1 MEDRQKY
8 IRNFS
13 IIAHIDH
20 GKSTLADR
28 LIEMTGVLSKREMES
43 QILDNMEIEKERGIT
58 IKSQSVRMKYK
69 AKDGQ
74 EYTFNLIDT
83 PGHVDFN
90 YEVSRS
96 LAACDGAILV
106 VDASQGVEAQT
117 LANVYLAIDNN
128 LEILPVINKIDLP
141 NARPEEVKQEIEDII
156 GIPAQDAPCVS
167 AKSGLNM
174 EEVLE
179 RIVTDLPAPKGNENE
194 KTKCL
199 IFDSYYDNYKGAVA
213 YVRVM
218 NGKVKVGDEITVTYQ
233 NMKITEKIIG
243 LVNTPDY
250 VYFVKDDTEIFPTHK
265 NYGFIY
271 LSINELPQWMPQI
284 FNQIIVDVDNIDKTQ
299 ETKAD
304 LENNIKSAIAVTDR
318 ESSVSYKGYNSEI
331 EEGTTY
337 SGVFTF
343 LFLFIA
349 VLSVTTTMN
358 RFVKKQRTQIGTLKA
373 LGFKNRKIIN
383 HYVGYGFIIS
393 LAASLVGLLA
403 GRFILGGFFLN
414 MEMSYFEVPVYNT
427 VLIPVVYILA
437 IAVVVLITLVTYL
450 SCRSILKESAVN
462 ALRLEIPKVKNTK
475 FDLTTKGIFK
485 KASISTRWNL
495 RDVGRNKGRSL
506 MAIVGI
512 IGCTMLMLCAFGM
525 MDTMKS
531 YLSWEF
537 DKISNFEYKL
547 SLSNNYTNEQ
557 FTSIIEKYGNQ
568 TSESFGIEIK
578 NGDKKETNTLTV
590 NDAPD
595 KLKYTNHSKEYIDLK
610 DDGIY
615 ITEKLSE
622 KYDLKVGDEI
632 TWHIFGDDNWYT
644 CKITGLNRDPQNQ
657 QLNMT
662 RKYFESLGFTYRA
675 DVLYTDDDLS
685 NTKTIDGVDTIQSIA
700 NLKQGMESMLETVQM
715 MIVLLIVVSAI
726 LGFVIIYNLGILSFT
741 EKQYQFATLKVLG
754 FKDKQIKN
762 IFVKQN
768 LWLTVVGIVFGLPF
782 GFLMLDYIFKSA
794 LGDNYDFN
802 AYISLVSYLYAT
814 LGSLGVSVVV
824 NKVLSR
830 KVKSIDMVSSLKGNE

>member
-1 MEDRQKY
+1 MKKLSKKRLRDIRQNKMQFFNIFIMVFLGVFVFAGIHAYMDGMEKSADNYYKSNNFQD
-8 IRNFS
+8 IWLSGENFS
-13 IIAHIDH
+13 NED
-20 GKSTLADR
+20 L
-28 LIEMTGVLSKREMES
+28 
-43 QILDNMEIEKERGIT
+43 EKVKNTENVKDAEKMLT
-58 IKSQSVRMKYK
+58 INTELEN
-69 AKDGQ
+69 KDGV
-74 EYTFNLIDT
+74 TLDT
-83 PGHVDFN
+83 NFIESN
-90 YEVSRS
+90 NISKMY
-96 LAACDGAILV
+96 V
-106 VDASQGVEAQT
+106 VDGEEFSKDKKGVW
-117 LANVYLAIDNN
+117 
-128 LEILPVINKIDLP
+128 
-141 NARPEEVKQEIEDII
+141 
-156 GIPAQDAPCVS
+156 
-167 AKSGLNM
+167 
-174 EEVLE
+174 
-179 RIVTDLPAPKGNENE
+179 
-194 KTKCL
+194 
-199 IFDSYYDNYKGAVA
+199 FDSYLAKNLDL
-213 YVRVM
+213 
-218 NGKVKVGDEITVTYQ
+218 KVGDEITFTYQ
-233 NMKITEKIIG
+233 NMKMTEKIVG
-243 LVNTPDY
+243 LVNTPDH

-271 LSINELPQWMPQI
+271 LSINELPQGMPEI
-284 FNQIIVDVDNIDKTQ
+284 FNQIIVDVDNTDKTQ

-304 LENNIKSAIAVTDR
+304 LENNIKSAVAVTDR
-318 ESSVSYKGYNSEI
+318 ESSVSYKGYTSEI

-393 LAASLVGLLA
+393 LIASLAGLFVGKYA
-403 GRFILGGFFLN
+403 LGTFFLN
-414 MEMSYFEVPVYNT
+414 TEMSYFEVPVYNT

-437 IAVVVLITLVTYL
+437 TVVVALITLVTYL
-450 SCRSILKESAVN
+450 SCRSILKESAVE

-512 IGCTMLMLCAFGM
+512 TGCTMLMLCAFGM

-547 SLSNNYTNEQ
+547 SLSNNYTDEQ
-557 FTSIIEKYGNQ
+557 FTNITEKYGNQ
-568 TSESFGIEIK
+568 TSKTYGIEIK

-595 KLKYTNHSKEYIDLK
+595 KLKYTNHNKEYIDLQ

-644 CKITGLNRDPQNQ
+644 CKIVGLNRDPQNQ

-662 RKYFESLGFTYRA
+662 RKYFESLGLTYKA
-675 DVLYTDDDLS
+675 DVVYTDEDLS
-685 NTKTIDGVDTIQSIA
+685 TTKTIDGVDTIQSIA
-700 NLKQGMESMLETVQM
+700 TLKQGMESMLETVQM

-768 LWLTVVGIVFGLPF
+768 VWLTVVGIIFGLPL
-782 GFLMLDYIFKSA
+782 GFWMLDYIFKSA

-802 AYISLVSYLYAT
+802 AYINLVSYLYAT
-814 LGSLGVSVVV
+814 VGSLVVSVVV

-830 KVKSIDMVSSLKGNE
+830 KVKKIDMVSSLKGNE

>member
-1 MEDRQKY
+1 MKKLSKKRLRDIKQNKMQFFNIFIMVFLGVFVFAGIHAYMDGMEESADKY
-8 IRNFS
+8 YKDNNFQDIWLSGENFS
-13 IIAHIDH
+13 NDDLEKVKNTENVKDAE
-20 GKSTLADR
+20 R
-28 LIEMTGVLSKREMES
+28 
-43 QILDNMEIEKERGIT
+43 ILT
-58 IKSQSVRMKYK
+58 IKTELENKNDV
-69 AKDGQ
+69 
-74 EYTFNLIDT
+74 TLDT
-83 PGHVDFN
+83 NFIESN
-90 YEVSRS
+90 NISKMY
-96 LAACDGAILV
+96 V
-106 VDASQGVEAQT
+106 VDGEEFSKDKKGVW
-117 LANVYLAIDNN
+117 
-128 LEILPVINKIDLP
+128 
-141 NARPEEVKQEIEDII
+141 
-156 GIPAQDAPCVS
+156 
-167 AKSGLNM
+167 
-174 EEVLE
+174 
-179 RIVTDLPAPKGNENE
+179 
-194 KTKCL
+194 
-199 IFDSYYDNYKGAVA
+199 FDSYLAKNLDL
-213 YVRVM
+213 
-218 NGKVKVGDEITVTYQ
+218 KVGDEITFTYQ
-233 NMKITEKIIG
+233 NMKMTEKILG
-243 LVNTPDY
+243 LVNTPDH

-265 NYGFIY
+265 NYGYMY
-271 LSINELPQWMPQI
+271 LSINELPQGMPQI
-284 FNQIIVDVDNIDKTQ
+284 FNQIIVDVNKTEKMQ
-299 ETKAD
+299 ETKAN

-393 LAASLVGLLA
+393 LVASVVGLLV
-403 GRFILGGFFLN
+403 GKYGLGTFFLN

-437 IAVVVLITLVTYL
+437 IAVVALITLVTYL
-450 SCRSILKESAVN
+450 SCRSILKESAVE
-462 ALRLEIPKVKNTK
+462 ALRLEVPKVKSTK

-495 RDVGRNKGRSL
+495 RDVWRNKGRSL

-512 IGCTMLMLCAFGM
+512 TGCTMLMLCAFGM

-547 SLSNNYTNEQ
+547 SLSNNYTDDQ
-557 FTSIIEKYGNQ
+557 FTNITEKYGNE

-578 NGDKKETNTLTV
+578 NVDKKETNTLTV
-590 NDAPD
+590 NDAPN
-595 KLKYTNHSKEYIDLK
+595 KLKYTNHNKEYMDLK

-622 KYDLKVGDEI
+622 KYGLKVGDEI
-632 TWHIFGDDNWYT
+632 TWHIFGDNNWHS
-644 CKITGLNRDPQNQ
+644 CKIVGLNRDPQNQ

-662 RKYFESLGFTYRA
+662 KKYYETLGLIYRA
-675 DVLYTDDDLS
+675 DTVYTDENLS
-685 NTKTIDGVDTIQSIA
+685 NAKTIDGVDTIQSIA
-700 NLKQGMESMLETVQM
+700 TLKQGMESMLETTETMV
-715 MIVLLIVVSAI
+715 VLLIVVSAI

-768 LWLTVVGIVFGLPF
+768 LWLTVAAIVIGLPF
-782 GFLMLDYIFKSA
+782 GFWMLDYIFKSA
-794 LGDNYDFN
+794 LGENYDFN
-802 AYISLVSYLYAT
+802 AYIKPVSYLYAVV
-814 LGSLGVSVVV
+814 GSLVVSIIV

-830 KVKSIDMVSSLKGNE
+830 KVKKIDMVSSLKGNE

>member
-1 MEDRQKY
+1 MKKLSKKRLRDIRQNKMQFFNIFIMVFLGVFVFAGIHAYMDGMEKSADNYYKNNNFQDLWLSGE
-8 IRNFS
+8 NFS
-13 IIAHIDH
+13 NEDLEKVKNTENVKDAERMLTINTELENKKDV
-20 GKSTLADR
+20 TLDTNF
-28 LIEMTGVLSKREMES
+28 IESNNISKM
-43 QILDNMEIEKERGIT
+43 
-58 IKSQSVRMKYK
+58 Y
-69 AKDGQ
+69 
-74 EYTFNLIDT
+74 
-83 PGHVDFN
+83 
-90 YEVSRS
+90 
-96 LAACDGAILV
+96 V
-106 VDASQGVEAQT
+106 VDGEEFSKDKKGVW
-117 LANVYLAIDNN
+117 
-128 LEILPVINKIDLP
+128 
-141 NARPEEVKQEIEDII
+141 
-156 GIPAQDAPCVS
+156 
-167 AKSGLNM
+167 
-174 EEVLE
+174 
-179 RIVTDLPAPKGNENE
+179 
-194 KTKCL
+194 
-199 IFDSYYDNYKGAVA
+199 FDSYLAKNLDL
-213 YVRVM
+213 
-218 NGKVKVGDEITVTYQ
+218 KVGDEITVTYQ
-233 NMKITEKIIG
+233 NMKITEKIVG
-243 LVNTPDY
+243 LVNTPDH

-271 LSINELPQWMPQI
+271 LSINELPQGMPKI
-284 FNQIIVDVDNIDKTQ
+284 FNQIIVDVDNTDKTQ

-304 LENNIKSAIAVTDR
+304 LENNIKSAVAVTDR
-318 ESSVSYKGYNSEI
+318 ESNVSYQGYNSEI

-393 LAASLVGLLA
+393 LTASVAGLLVGKLA
-403 GRFILGGFFLN
+403 LGGFFLN

-437 IAVVVLITLVTYL
+437 IAVVILITIVTYF
-450 SCRSILKESAVN
+450 SCRSILKESAVE
-462 ALRLEIPKVKNTK
+462 ALRIEIPKVKSTK

-512 IGCTMLMLCAFGM
+512 TGCTMLMLCAFGM

-547 SLSNNYTNEQ
+547 SLSNNYTKEQ
-557 FTSIIEKYGNQ
+557 FTNITEKYGNE
-568 TSESFGIEIK
+568 TSETFGIEIK
-578 NGDKKETNTLTV
+578 NNGKKETNTLTV

-595 KLKYTNHSKEYIDLK
+595 KLKYTNHNKEYMYLK

-622 KYDLKVGDEI
+622 KYGLKVGDEI
-632 TWHIFGDDNWYT
+632 TWHIFGDDNWHT
-644 CKITGLNRDPQNQ
+644 CKIIGLNRDPQNQ

-662 RKYFESLGFTYRA
+662 RKYFESLGFTYRP
-675 DVLYTDDDLS
+675 DVVYTDEDLS
-685 NTKTIDGVDTIQSIA
+685 NTKTIDGVDTIQSLTT
-700 NLKQGMESMLETVQM
+700 LKQGMESMLETVQT

-768 LWLTVVGIVFGLPF
+768 LWLTIVGIAFGLPL
-782 GFLMLDYIFKSA
+782 GFWMLDYIFKSA

-802 AYISLVSYLYAT
+802 AYINFVSYLYAT
-814 LGSLGVSVVV
+814 VGSFVVSVVV

-830 KVKSIDMVSSLKGNE
+830 KVKRIDMVSSLKGNE

>member
-1 MEDRQKY
+1 MKKLNKKRLRDIRQNKMQFFNIFIMVFLGVFVFAGIHAYMDGMDKSADKY
-8 IRNFS
+8 YKDNNFQDIWLSGENFS
-13 IIAHIDH
+13 NEDLEKVKNTENVKDAERLLTINTELENKEDV
-20 GKSTLADR
+20 TLETNF
-28 LIEMTGVLSKREMES
+28 IETNNISKMYVVEGEEFSKDKKGVW
-43 QILDNMEIEKERGIT
+43 
-58 IKSQSVRMKYK
+58 
-69 AKDGQ
+69 
-74 EYTFNLIDT
+74 
-83 PGHVDFN
+83 
-90 YEVSRS
+90 
-96 LAACDGAILV
+96 
-106 VDASQGVEAQT
+106 
-117 LANVYLAIDNN
+117 
-128 LEILPVINKIDLP
+128 
-141 NARPEEVKQEIEDII
+141 
-156 GIPAQDAPCVS
+156 
-167 AKSGLNM
+167 
-174 EEVLE
+174 
-179 RIVTDLPAPKGNENE
+179 
-194 KTKCL
+194 
-199 IFDSYYDNYKGAVA
+199 FDSYLAKNLDL
-213 YVRVM
+213 
-218 NGKVKVGDEITVTYQ
+218 KVGDEITVTYQ
-233 NMKITEKIIG
+233 NMKITEKILG
-243 LVNTPDY
+243 LVNTPDH

-265 NYGFIY
+265 NYGFMY
-271 LSINELPQWMPQI
+271 LSINELPEGMPQI
-284 FNQIIVDVDNIDKTQ
+284 FNQVIIDIDNTDKLQ

-304 LENNIKSAIAVTDR
+304 LENSIKSAIAVTDR
-318 ESSVSYKGYNSEI
+318 EASTSYQGYNSEI

-337 SGVFTF
+337 SSVFTF

-393 LAASLVGLLA
+393 LVASIVGLLV
-403 GRFILGGFFLN
+403 GRYALGTFFLN
-414 MEMSYFEVPVYNT
+414 MEMSYFEIPVYNT

-450 SCRSILKESAVN
+450 SCRSILKESAAE

-495 RDVGRNKGRSL
+495 RDVGRNKGRSI

-512 IGCTMLMLCAFGM
+512 TGCTMLMLCAFGM

-547 SLSNNYTNEQ
+547 SLSNNYTDEQ
-557 FTSIIEKYGNQ
+557 FDNITQKYGKKTSQ
-568 TSESFGIEIK
+568 TFGIEIK
-578 NGDKKETNTLTV
+578 NNDKKETNTLTV
-590 NDAPD
+590 NDAPN
-595 KLKYTNHSKEYIDLK
+595 KLKYTNHNKEYMDLK
-610 DDGIY
+610 DNGIY

-622 KYDLKVGDEI
+622 KYGLQVGDEI

-644 CKITGLNRDPQNQ
+644 CKIVGLNRDPQNQ
-657 QLNMT
+657 QLNMS
-662 RKYFESLGFTYRA
+662 RKYFESLGLTYRA
-675 DVLYTDDDLS
+675 DVVYTDEDLS
-685 NTKTIDGVDTIQSIA
+685 NTKTIDGVDTIQSLTT
-700 NLKQGMESMLETVQM
+700 LKQGMESMLETVQT

-768 LWLTVVGIVFGLPF
+768 LWLTIVGIILGLPL
-782 GFLMLDYIFKSA
+782 GFWMLDYIFKSA

-802 AYISLVSYLYAT
+802 AYIKPTSYLYAVV
-814 LGSLGVSVVV
+814 GSLIVSIIV

-830 KVKSIDMVSSLKGNE
+830 KVKKIDMVTSLKGNE

>member
-1 MEDRQKY
+1 MKKLSKKRLRDIRQNKMQFFNIFIMVFLGVFVFAGIHAYMDGMEKSADKY
-8 IRNFS
+8 YEINNFQDIWLSGENFS
-13 IIAHIDH
+13 NEDLEKVKNTENVKDAE
-20 GKSTLADR
+20 R
-28 LIEMTGVLSKREMES
+28 LL
-43 QILDNMEIEKERGIT
+43 T
-58 IKSQSVRMKYK
+58 IKTELEN
-69 AKDGQ
+69 KDGV
-74 EYTFNLIDT
+74 TLDT
-83 PGHVDFN
+83 NFIESN
-90 YEVSRS
+90 NISKMY
-96 LAACDGAILV
+96 V
-106 VDASQGVEAQT
+106 VDGEKFSKEKKGVW
-117 LANVYLAIDNN
+117 
-128 LEILPVINKIDLP
+128 
-141 NARPEEVKQEIEDII
+141 
-156 GIPAQDAPCVS
+156 
-167 AKSGLNM
+167 
-174 EEVLE
+174 
-179 RIVTDLPAPKGNENE
+179 
-194 KTKCL
+194 
-199 IFDSYYDNYKGAVA
+199 FDSYLAKNLDL
-213 YVRVM
+213 
-218 NGKVKVGDEITVTYQ
+218 KVGDEITVTYQ

-657 QLNMT
+657 QLNMS

>member
-1 MEDRQKY
+1 MKRLSKKRLRDIKQNKMQFFNIFIMVFLGVFVFAGIHAYMDGMEKSADKY
-8 IRNFS
+8 YKDNNFQDIWLSGENFS
-13 IIAHIDH
+13 TED
-20 GKSTLADR
+20 L
-28 LIEMTGVLSKREMES
+28 
-43 QILDNMEIEKERGIT
+43 EKVKNTENVKDAERMLT
-58 IKSQSVRMKYK
+58 IKTELEN
-69 AKDGQ
+69 KDGV
-74 EYTFNLIDT
+74 TLDT
-83 PGHVDFN
+83 NFIESN
-90 YEVSRS
+90 NISKMY
-96 LAACDGAILV
+96 V
-106 VDASQGVEAQT
+106 VDGEEFSKDKKGVW
-117 LANVYLAIDNN
+117 
-128 LEILPVINKIDLP
+128 
-141 NARPEEVKQEIEDII
+141 
-156 GIPAQDAPCVS
+156 
-167 AKSGLNM
+167 
-174 EEVLE
+174 
-179 RIVTDLPAPKGNENE
+179 
-194 KTKCL
+194 
-199 IFDSYYDNYKGAVA
+199 FDSYLAKNLDL
-213 YVRVM
+213 
-218 NGKVKVGDEITVTYQ
+218 KVGDEITVTYQ
-233 NMKITEKIIG
+233 NMKITEKIVG
-243 LVNTPDY
+243 LVNTPDH

-265 NYGFIY
+265 NYGYMY
-271 LSINELPQWMPQI
+271 LSINELPQGMPQI
-284 FNQIIVDVDNIDKTQ
+284 FNQIIVDVNKTEKMQ
-299 ETKAD
+299 ETKAN

-393 LAASLVGLLA
+393 LVASVVGLLV
-403 GRFILGGFFLN
+403 GKYGLGTFFLN

-437 IAVVVLITLVTYL
+437 IAVVALITLVTYL
-450 SCRSILKESAVN
+450 SCRSILKESAVE
-462 ALRLEIPKVKNTK
+462 ALRLEVPKVKSTK

-547 SLSNNYTNEQ
+547 SLSNNYTDDQ
-557 FTSIIEKYGNQ
+557 FVNIKEKYGNE

-578 NGDKKETNTLTV
+578 NVDKKETNTLTV
-590 NDAPD
+590 NDAPN
-595 KLKYTNHSKEYIDLK
+595 KLKYTNHNKEYMDLK

-622 KYDLKVGDEI
+622 KYRLKVGDEI
-632 TWHIFGDDNWYT
+632 TWHIFGDNNWHT
-644 CKITGLNRDPQNQ
+644 CKIAGLNRDPQNQ

-662 RKYFESLGFTYRA
+662 RKYYESLGLTYKA
-675 DVLYTDDDLS
+675 DTVYTDENLI

-700 NLKQGMESMLETVQM
+700 TLKQGMESMLETTETMV
-715 MIVLLIVVSAI
+715 VLLIVVSAI

-768 LWLTVVGIVFGLPF
+768 LWLTVAGIVIGLPL
-782 GFLMLDYIFKSA
+782 GFWMLDYIFKSA
-794 LGDNYDFN
+794 LGENYDFN
-802 AYISLVSYLYAT
+802 AYIKPVSYLYAVV
-814 LGSLGVSVVV
+814 GSLVVSIIV

-830 KVKSIDMVSSLKGNE
+830 KVKRIDMVTSLKGNE

>member
-1 MEDRQKY
+1 MKKLNKKRLRDIRQNKMQFFNIFIMVFLGVFVFAGIHAYMDGMDKSADKY
-8 IRNFS
+8 YKDNNFQDIWLSGENFS
-13 IIAHIDH
+13 NEDLEKVKNTENVKDAE
-20 GKSTLADR
+20 R
-28 LIEMTGVLSKREMES
+28 LL
-43 QILDNMEIEKERGIT
+43 T
-58 IKSQSVRMKYK
+58 INT
-69 AKDGQ
+69 
-74 EYTFNLIDT
+74 E
-83 PGHVDFN
+83 
-90 YEVSRS
+90 
-96 LAACDGAILV
+96 
-106 VDASQGVEAQT
+106 
-117 LANVYLAIDNN
+117 
-128 LEILPVINKIDLP
+128 LENK
-141 NARPEEVKQEIEDII
+141 EEVTLETNFIETNNISKMYVVE
-156 GIPAQDAPCVS
+156 G
-167 AKSGLNM
+167 
-174 EEVLE
+174 EEFSK
-179 RIVTDLPAPKGNENE
+179 DKKGVW
-194 KTKCL
+194 
-199 IFDSYYDNYKGAVA
+199 FDSYLAKNLDL
-213 YVRVM
+213 
-218 NGKVKVGDEITVTYQ
+218 KVGDEITVTYQ
-233 NMKITEKIIG
+233 NIKITEKILG
-243 LVNTPDY
+243 LVNTPDH

-265 NYGFIY
+265 NYGFMY
-271 LSINELPQWMPQI
+271 LSINELPEGMPQI
-284 FNQIIVDVDNIDKTQ
+284 FNQVIIDIDNTDKLQ

-318 ESSVSYKGYNSEI
+318 EASVSYQGYNSEI

-337 SGVFTF
+337 SSVFTF

-393 LAASLVGLLA
+393 LVASIVGLLV
-403 GRFILGGFFLN
+403 GRYALGTFFLN
-414 MEMSYFEVPVYNT
+414 MEMSYFEIPVYNT

-450 SCRSILKESAVN
+450 SCRSILKESAAE

-495 RDVGRNKGRSL
+495 RDVGRNKGRSI

-512 IGCTMLMLCAFGM
+512 TGCTMLMLCAFGM

-547 SLSNNYTNEQ
+547 SLSNNYTDEQ
-557 FTSIIEKYGNQ
+557 FDNITQKYGKETSQ
-568 TSESFGIEIK
+568 TFGIEIK
-578 NGDKKETNTLTV
+578 NNDKKETNTLTV
-590 NDAPD
+590 NDAPN
-595 KLKYTNHSKEYIDLK
+595 KLKYTNHNKEYMDLK

-622 KYDLKVGDEI
+622 KYGLQVGDEI

-644 CKITGLNRDPQNQ
+644 CKIVGLNRDPQNQ
-657 QLNMT
+657 QLNMS
-662 RKYFESLGFTYRA
+662 RKYFESLGLTYRA
-675 DVLYTDDDLS
+675 DVVYTDEDLS
-685 NTKTIDGVDTIQSIA
+685 NTKTIDGVDTIQSLTT
-700 NLKQGMESMLETVQM
+700 LKQGMESMLETVQT

-768 LWLTVVGIVFGLPF
+768 LWLTIVGIILGLPL
-782 GFLMLDYIFKSA
+782 GFWMLDYIFKSA

-802 AYISLVSYLYAT
+802 AYIKPTSYLYAVV
-814 LGSLGVSVVV
+814 GSLIVSIIV

-830 KVKSIDMVSSLKGNE
+830 KVRKIDIVTSLKGNE

>member
-1 MEDRQKY
+1 MKKLSKKRLRDIKQNKMQFFNIFIMVFLGVFVFAGIHAYMDGMEKSADKY
-8 IRNFS
+8 YKDNNFQDIWLSGENFS
-13 IIAHIDH
+13 NDD
-20 GKSTLADR
+20 L
-28 LIEMTGVLSKREMES
+28 
-43 QILDNMEIEKERGIT
+43 EKVKNTENVKDAERMLT
-58 IKSQSVRMKYK
+58 IKTELEN
-69 AKDGQ
+69 KDGV
-74 EYTFNLIDT
+74 TLDT
-83 PGHVDFN
+83 NFIESN
-90 YEVSRS
+90 NISKMY
-96 LAACDGAILV
+96 V
-106 VDASQGVEAQT
+106 VDGEEFRKDKKGVW
-117 LANVYLAIDNN
+117 
-128 LEILPVINKIDLP
+128 
-141 NARPEEVKQEIEDII
+141 
-156 GIPAQDAPCVS
+156 
-167 AKSGLNM
+167 
-174 EEVLE
+174 
-179 RIVTDLPAPKGNENE
+179 
-194 KTKCL
+194 
-199 IFDSYYDNYKGAVA
+199 FDSYLAKNLDL
-213 YVRVM
+213 
-218 NGKVKVGDEITVTYQ
+218 KVGDEITVTYQ
-233 NMKITEKIIG
+233 NMKITEKIVG
-243 LVNTPDY
+243 LVNTPDH

-265 NYGFIY
+265 NYGYMY
-271 LSINELPQWMPQI
+271 LSINELPQGMPQI
-284 FNQIIVDVDNIDKTQ
+284 FNQIIVDVDNTDKTQ
-299 ETKAD
+299 ETKAN

-393 LAASLVGLLA
+393 LVASVVGLLA
-403 GRFILGGFFLN
+403 GKYGLGTFFLN

-437 IAVVVLITLVTYL
+437 IAVVALITLVTYL
-450 SCRSILKESAVN
+450 SCRSILKESAVE
-462 ALRLEIPKVKNTK
+462 ALRLEVPKVKSTK

-547 SLSNNYTNEQ
+547 SLSNNYTDDQ
-557 FTSIIEKYGNQ
+557 FVNIKEKYGNE

-578 NGDKKETNTLTV
+578 NVDKKETNTLTV
-590 NDAPD
+590 NDAPN
-595 KLKYTNHSKEYIDLK
+595 KLKYTNHNKEYMDLK

-622 KYDLKVGDEI
+622 KYGLKVGDEI

-644 CKITGLNRDPQNQ
+644 CKIAGLNRDPQNQ

-662 RKYFESLGFTYRA
+662 RKYYESLGLTYKA
-675 DVLYTDDDLS
+675 DTVYTDENLI

-700 NLKQGMESMLETVQM
+700 TLKQGMESMLETTETMV
-715 MIVLLIVVSAI
+715 VLLIVVSAI

-754 FKDKQIKN
+754 FKEKQIKK

-768 LWLTVVGIVFGLPF
+768 LWLTVAGIVIGLPL
-782 GFLMLDYIFKSA
+782 GFWMLDYIFKSA
-794 LGDNYDFN
+794 LGENYDFN
-802 AYISLVSYLYAT
+802 AYINLVSYLYAT
-814 LGSLGVSVVV
+814 VGSLVVSVVV

-830 KVKSIDMVSSLKGNE
+830 KVKKIDMVSSLKGNE

>member
-1 MEDRQKY
+1 MKKLSKKRLRDIRQNKMQFFNIFIMVFLGVFVFAGIHAYMDGMEKSADKY
-8 IRNFS
+8 YEINNFQDIWLSGENFS
-13 IIAHIDH
+13 NEDLEKVKNTENVKDAE
-20 GKSTLADR
+20 R
-28 LIEMTGVLSKREMES
+28 LL
-43 QILDNMEIEKERGIT
+43 T
-58 IKSQSVRMKYK
+58 IKTELEN
-69 AKDGQ
+69 KDGV
-74 EYTFNLIDT
+74 TLDT
-83 PGHVDFN
+83 NFIESN
-90 YEVSRS
+90 NISKMY
-96 LAACDGAILV
+96 V
-106 VDASQGVEAQT
+106 VDGEEFSKEKKGVW
-117 LANVYLAIDNN
+117 
-128 LEILPVINKIDLP
+128 
-141 NARPEEVKQEIEDII
+141 
-156 GIPAQDAPCVS
+156 
-167 AKSGLNM
+167 
-174 EEVLE
+174 
-179 RIVTDLPAPKGNENE
+179 
-194 KTKCL
+194 
-199 IFDSYYDNYKGAVA
+199 FDSYLAKNLDL
-213 YVRVM
+213 
-218 NGKVKVGDEITVTYQ
+218 KVGDEITVTYQ

-243 LVNTPDY
+243 LVNMPDH

-622 KYDLKVGDEI
+622 KYDLKVVDEI

>member
-1 MEDRQKY
+1 MKKLSKKRLRDIKQNKMQFFNIFIMVFLGVFVFAGIHAYMDGMEESADKY
-8 IRNFS
+8 YKDNNFQDIWLSGENFS
-13 IIAHIDH
+13 NDDLEKVKNTENVKDAE
-20 GKSTLADR
+20 R
-28 LIEMTGVLSKREMES
+28 
-43 QILDNMEIEKERGIT
+43 ILT
-58 IKSQSVRMKYK
+58 IKTELENKNDV
-69 AKDGQ
+69 
-74 EYTFNLIDT
+74 TLDT
-83 PGHVDFN
+83 NFIESN
-90 YEVSRS
+90 NISKMY
-96 LAACDGAILV
+96 V
-106 VDASQGVEAQT
+106 VDGEEFSKDKKGVW
-117 LANVYLAIDNN
+117 
-128 LEILPVINKIDLP
+128 
-141 NARPEEVKQEIEDII
+141 
-156 GIPAQDAPCVS
+156 
-167 AKSGLNM
+167 
-174 EEVLE
+174 
-179 RIVTDLPAPKGNENE
+179 
-194 KTKCL
+194 
-199 IFDSYYDNYKGAVA
+199 FDSYLAKNLDL
-213 YVRVM
+213 
-218 NGKVKVGDEITVTYQ
+218 KVGDEITFTYQ
-233 NMKITEKIIG
+233 NMKMTEKILG
-243 LVNTPDY
+243 LVNTPDH

-265 NYGFIY
+265 NYGYMY
-271 LSINELPQWMPQI
+271 LSINELPQGMPQI
-284 FNQIIVDVDNIDKTQ
+284 FNQIIVDVNKTEKMQ
-299 ETKAD
+299 ETKAN

-393 LAASLVGLLA
+393 LVASVVGLLV
-403 GRFILGGFFLN
+403 GKYGLGTFFLN

-437 IAVVVLITLVTYL
+437 IAVVALITLVTYL
-450 SCRSILKESAVN
+450 SCRSILKESAVE
-462 ALRLEIPKVKNTK
+462 ALRLEVPKVKSTK

-495 RDVGRNKGRSL
+495 RDVWRNKGRSL

-512 IGCTMLMLCAFGM
+512 TGCTMLMLCAFGM

-547 SLSNNYTNEQ
+547 SLSNNYTDDQ
-557 FTSIIEKYGNQ
+557 FTNITEKYGNE

-578 NGDKKETNTLTV
+578 NVDKKETNTLTV
-590 NDAPD
+590 NDAPN
-595 KLKYTNHSKEYIDLK
+595 KLKYTNHNKEYMDLK

-622 KYDLKVGDEI
+622 KYGLKVGDEI

-644 CKITGLNRDPQNQ
+644 CKIAGLNRDPQNQ

-662 RKYFESLGFTYRA
+662 RKYYESLGLTYKA
-675 DVLYTDDDLS
+675 DTVYTDENLI

-700 NLKQGMESMLETVQM
+700 TLKQGMESMLETTETMV
-715 MIVLLIVVSAI
+715 VLLIVVSAI

-768 LWLTVVGIVFGLPF
+768 LWLTVAGIVIGLPL
-782 GFLMLDYIFKSA
+782 GFWMLDYIFKSA
-794 LGDNYDFN
+794 LGENYDFN
-802 AYISLVSYLYAT
+802 AYIKPVSYLYAVV
-814 LGSLGVSVVV
+814 GSLVVSIIV

-830 KVKSIDMVSSLKGNE
+830 KVKRIDMVTSLKGNE

>member
-1 MEDRQKY
+1 MKRLSKKRLRDIKQNKMQFFNIFIMVFLGVFVFAGIHAYMDGMEKSADKY
-8 IRNFS
+8 YKDNNFQDIWLSGENFS
-13 IIAHIDH
+13 TEDLEKVKNTENVKDAE
-20 GKSTLADR
+20 R
-28 LIEMTGVLSKREMES
+28 
-43 QILDNMEIEKERGIT
+43 ILT
-58 IKSQSVRMKYK
+58 IRTELEN
-69 AKDGQ
+69 KDGV
-74 EYTFNLIDT
+74 TLDT
-83 PGHVDFN
+83 NFIESN
-90 YEVSRS
+90 NISKMY
-96 LAACDGAILV
+96 V
-106 VDASQGVEAQT
+106 VDGEEFSKDKKGVW
-117 LANVYLAIDNN
+117 
-128 LEILPVINKIDLP
+128 
-141 NARPEEVKQEIEDII
+141 
-156 GIPAQDAPCVS
+156 
-167 AKSGLNM
+167 
-174 EEVLE
+174 
-179 RIVTDLPAPKGNENE
+179 
-194 KTKCL
+194 
-199 IFDSYYDNYKGAVA
+199 FDSYLAKNLDL
-213 YVRVM
+213 
-218 NGKVKVGDEITVTYQ
+218 KVGDEITVTYQ
-233 NMKITEKIIG
+233 NMKITEKIVG
-243 LVNTPDY
+243 LVNTPDH

-265 NYGFIY
+265 NYGYMY
-271 LSINELPQWMPQI
+271 LSINELPQGMPQI
-284 FNQIIVDVDNIDKTQ
+284 FNQIIVYVNKTDKTQ
-299 ETKAD
+299 ETKAN

-393 LAASLVGLLA
+393 LVASVVGLLV
-403 GRFILGGFFLN
+403 GKYGLGTFFLN

-437 IAVVVLITLVTYL
+437 IAVVALITLVTYL
-450 SCRSILKESAVN
+450 SCRSILKESAVE
-462 ALRLEIPKVKNTK
+462 ALRLEVPKVKSTK

-512 IGCTMLMLCAFGM
+512 TGCTMLMLCAFGM

-547 SLSNNYTNEQ
+547 SLSNNYTDDQ
-557 FTSIIEKYGNQ
+557 FTNITEKYGNE

-578 NGDKKETNTLTV
+578 NVDKKETNTLTV
-590 NDAPD
+590 NDAPN
-595 KLKYTNHSKEYIDLK
+595 KLKYTNHNKEYMDLK

-622 KYDLKVGDEI
+622 KYGLKVGDEI

-644 CKITGLNRDPQNQ
+644 CKIAGLNRDPQNQ

-662 RKYFESLGFTYRA
+662 RKYYESLGLTYKA
-675 DVLYTDDDLS
+675 DTVYTDENLI

-700 NLKQGMESMLETVQM
+700 TLKQGMESMLETTETMV
-715 MIVLLIVVSAI
+715 VLLIVVSAI

-768 LWLTVVGIVFGLPF
+768 LWLTVAGIVIGLPL
-782 GFLMLDYIFKSA
+782 GFWMLDYIFKSA
-794 LGDNYDFN
+794 LGENYDFN
-802 AYISLVSYLYAT
+802 AYINLVSYLYAT
-814 LGSLGVSVVV
+814 VGSLVVSVVV

-830 KVKSIDMVSSLKGNE
+830 KVKKIDMVSSLKGNE

>member
-1 MEDRQKY
+1 MDGMEKSADNYYKNNNFQDLWLSGE
-8 IRNFS
+8 NFS
-13 IIAHIDH
+13 NEDLEKVKNTENVKDAERMLTINTELENKKDV
-20 GKSTLADR
+20 TLDTNF
-28 LIEMTGVLSKREMES
+28 IESNNISKM
-43 QILDNMEIEKERGIT
+43 
-58 IKSQSVRMKYK
+58 Y
-69 AKDGQ
+69 
-74 EYTFNLIDT
+74 
-83 PGHVDFN
+83 
-90 YEVSRS
+90 
-96 LAACDGAILV
+96 V
-106 VDASQGVEAQT
+106 VDGEEFSKDKKGVW
-117 LANVYLAIDNN
+117 
-128 LEILPVINKIDLP
+128 
-141 NARPEEVKQEIEDII
+141 
-156 GIPAQDAPCVS
+156 
-167 AKSGLNM
+167 
-174 EEVLE
+174 
-179 RIVTDLPAPKGNENE
+179 
-194 KTKCL
+194 
-199 IFDSYYDNYKGAVA
+199 FDSYLAKNLDL
-213 YVRVM
+213 
-218 NGKVKVGDEITVTYQ
+218 KVGDEITVTYQ
-233 NMKITEKIIG
+233 NMKITEKIVG
-243 LVNTPDY
+243 LVNTPDH

-271 LSINELPQWMPQI
+271 LSINELPQGMPKI
-284 FNQIIVDVDNIDKTQ
+284 FNQIIVDVDNTDKTQ

-304 LENNIKSAIAVTDR
+304 LENNIKSAVAVTDR
-318 ESSVSYKGYNSEI
+318 ESNVSYQGYNSEI

-393 LAASLVGLLA
+393 LTASVAGLLVGKFA
-403 GRFILGGFFLN
+403 LGGFFLN

-437 IAVVVLITLVTYL
+437 IAVVILITIVTYF
-450 SCRSILKESAVN
+450 SCRSILKESAVE
-462 ALRLEIPKVKNTK
+462 ALRIEILKVKSTK
-475 FDLTTKGIFK
+475 FDFTTKGIFK

-512 IGCTMLMLCAFGM
+512 TGCTMLMLCAFGM

-557 FTSIIEKYGNQ
+557 FTNITEKYGNE
-568 TSESFGIEIK
+568 TSETFGIEIK
-578 NGDKKETNTLTV
+578 NNGKKETNTLTV

-595 KLKYTNHSKEYIDLK
+595 KLKYTNHNKEYMDLK

-622 KYDLKVGDEI
+622 KYGLKVGDEI
-632 TWHIFGDDNWYT
+632 TWHIFGDDNWHT
-644 CKITGLNRDPQNQ
+644 CKIIGLNRDPQNQ

-662 RKYFESLGFTYRA
+662 RKYFESLGLTYRP
-675 DVLYTDDDLS
+675 DVVYTDEDLS
-685 NTKTIDGVDTIQSIA
+685 NTKTIDGVDTIQSLTT
-700 NLKQGMESMLETVQM
+700 LKQGMESMLETVQT

-768 LWLTVVGIVFGLPF
+768 LWLTIVGIAFGLPL
-782 GFLMLDYIFKSA
+782 GFWMLDYIFKSA

-802 AYISLVSYLYAT
+802 AYINFVSYLYAT
-814 LGSLGVSVVV
+814 VGSFVVSVVV

-830 KVKSIDMVSSLKGNE
+830 KVKRIDMVSSLKGNE

>member
-1 MEDRQKY
+1 MKKLSKKRLRDIRQNKMQFFNIFIMVFLGVFVFAGIHAYMDGMEKSADKY
-8 IRNFS
+8 YKNNNFQDIWLSGENFS
-13 IIAHIDH
+13 NEDLEKVKNTENVKDAERMLTINTELENKDDV
-20 GKSTLADR
+20 TLETNF
-28 LIEMTGVLSKREMES
+28 IEFNNISKM
-43 QILDNMEIEKERGIT
+43 
-58 IKSQSVRMKYK
+58 Y
-69 AKDGQ
+69 
-74 EYTFNLIDT
+74 
-83 PGHVDFN
+83 
-90 YEVSRS
+90 
-96 LAACDGAILV
+96 V
-106 VDASQGVEAQT
+106 VDGEEFSKDKKGVW
-117 LANVYLAIDNN
+117 
-128 LEILPVINKIDLP
+128 
-141 NARPEEVKQEIEDII
+141 
-156 GIPAQDAPCVS
+156 
-167 AKSGLNM
+167 
-174 EEVLE
+174 
-179 RIVTDLPAPKGNENE
+179 
-194 KTKCL
+194 
-199 IFDSYYDNYKGAVA
+199 FDSYLAKNLDL
-213 YVRVM
+213 
-218 NGKVKVGDEITVTYQ
+218 KVGDEITVTYQ
-233 NMKITEKIIG
+233 NMKITEKIVG
-243 LVNTPDY
+243 LVNTPDH

-271 LSINELPQWMPQI
+271 LSINELPQGMPGI
-284 FNQIIVDVDNIDKTQ
+284 YNQIIVDVENTDKTQ

-393 LAASLVGLLA
+393 LIASLAGLFVGKYA
-403 GRFILGGFFLN
+403 LGTFFLN
-414 MEMSYFEVPVYNT
+414 MEMSYYEVPVYNT
-427 VLIPVVYILA
+427 VLIPVVYVLA
-437 IAVVVLITLVTYL
+437 IVVVVLITLVTYL
-450 SCRSILKESAVN
+450 SCRSILKESAVE

-512 IGCTMLMLCAFGM
+512 TGCTMLMLCAFGM
-525 MDTMKS
+525 MDTMKA

-547 SLSNNYTNEQ
+547 SLSNNYTDEQ
-557 FTSIIEKYGNQ
+557 FTNITEKYGNQ
-568 TSESFGIEIK
+568 TSKSYGIEIK

-595 KLKYTNHSKEYIDLK
+595 KLKYTNHNKEYIDLQ
-610 DDGIY
+610 DGGVY

-632 TWHIFGDDNWYT
+632 TWHIFGDDSWYT
-644 CKITGLNRDPQNQ
+644 CKIVGLNRDPQNQ

-662 RKYFESLGFTYRA
+662 RKYFESLGLTYKA
-675 DVLYTDDDLS
+675 DVVYTDEDLS
-685 NTKTIDGVDTIQSIA
+685 DTKTIDGVDTIQSIA
-700 NLKQGMESMLETVQM
+700 TLKQGMESMLETVQM

-741 EKQYQFATLKVLG
+741 EKQYQFATLKVFG

-768 LWLTVVGIVFGLPF
+768 LWLTVVGIIFGLPL
-782 GFLMLDYIFKSA
+782 GFWMLDYIFKSA

-802 AYISLVSYLYAT
+802 AYINLVSYLYAT
-814 LGSLGVSVVV
+814 VGSLVVSVVV

-830 KVKSIDMVSSLKGNE
+830 KVKKIDMVSSLKGNE

>member
-1 MEDRQKY
+1 MKKLSKKRLRDIKQNKMQFFNIFIMVFLGVFVFAGIHAYMDGMDKSADKY
-8 IRNFS
+8 YKDNNFQDIWLSGENFS
-13 IIAHIDH
+13 NEDLEKVKNTENVKDAERLLTINTELENKEDV
-20 GKSTLADR
+20 TLETNF
-28 LIEMTGVLSKREMES
+28 IETNNISKMYVVEGEEFSKDKKGVW
-43 QILDNMEIEKERGIT
+43 
-58 IKSQSVRMKYK
+58 
-69 AKDGQ
+69 
-74 EYTFNLIDT
+74 
-83 PGHVDFN
+83 
-90 YEVSRS
+90 
-96 LAACDGAILV
+96 
-106 VDASQGVEAQT
+106 
-117 LANVYLAIDNN
+117 
-128 LEILPVINKIDLP
+128 
-141 NARPEEVKQEIEDII
+141 
-156 GIPAQDAPCVS
+156 
-167 AKSGLNM
+167 
-174 EEVLE
+174 
-179 RIVTDLPAPKGNENE
+179 
-194 KTKCL
+194 
-199 IFDSYYDNYKGAVA
+199 FDSYLAKNLDL
-213 YVRVM
+213 
-218 NGKVKVGDEITVTYQ
+218 KVGDEITVTYQ
-233 NMKITEKIIG
+233 NMKITEKILG
-243 LVNTPDY
+243 LVNTPDH

-265 NYGFIY
+265 NYGFMY
-271 LSINELPQWMPQI
+271 LSINELPEGMPQI
-284 FNQIIVDVDNIDKTQ
+284 FNQVIIDIDNTDKLQ

-318 ESSVSYKGYNSEI
+318 KASASYQGYNSEI

-337 SGVFTF
+337 SSVFTF

-383 HYVGYGFIIS
+383 HYVGYGFRIS
-393 LAASLVGLLA
+393 LVASIVGLLV
-403 GRFILGGFFLN
+403 GRYALGTFFLN
-414 MEMSYFEVPVYNT
+414 MEMSYFEIPVYNT

-450 SCRSILKESAVN
+450 SCRSILKESAAE

-495 RDVGRNKGRSL
+495 RDVGRNKGRSI

-512 IGCTMLMLCAFGM
+512 TGCTMLMLCAFGM

-547 SLSNNYTNEQ
+547 SLSNNYTDEQ
-557 FTSIIEKYGNQ
+557 FDNITQKYGKKTSQ
-568 TSESFGIEIK
+568 TFGIEIK
-578 NGDKKETNTLTV
+578 NNDKKETNTLTV
-590 NDAPD
+590 NDAPN
-595 KLKYTNHSKEYIDLK
+595 KLKYTNHNKEYMDLK
-610 DDGIY
+610 DNGIY

-622 KYDLKVGDEI
+622 KYGLQVGDEI

-644 CKITGLNRDPQNQ
+644 CKIVGLNRDPQNQ
-657 QLNMT
+657 QLNMS
-662 RKYFESLGFTYRA
+662 RKYFESLGLTYRA
-675 DVLYTDDDLS
+675 DVVYTDEDLS
-685 NTKTIDGVDTIQSIA
+685 NTKTIDGVDTIQSLTT
-700 NLKQGMESMLETVQM
+700 LKQGMESMLETVQT

-768 LWLTVVGIVFGLPF
+768 LWLTIVGIILGLPL
-782 GFLMLDYIFKSA
+782 GFWMLDYIFKSA

-802 AYISLVSYLYAT
+802 AYIKPTSYLYAVV
-814 LGSLGVSVVV
+814 GSLIVSIIV

-830 KVKSIDMVSSLKGNE
+830 KVKKIDMVTSLKGNE

>member
-1 MEDRQKY
+1 MKKLSKKRLRDIRQNKMQFFNIFIMVFLGVFVFAGIHAYMDGMEKSADKY
-8 IRNFS
+8 YEINNFQDIWLSGENFS
-13 IIAHIDH
+13 NEDLEKVKNTENVKDAE
-20 GKSTLADR
+20 R
-28 LIEMTGVLSKREMES
+28 LL
-43 QILDNMEIEKERGIT
+43 T
-58 IKSQSVRMKYK
+58 IKTELEN
-69 AKDGQ
+69 KDGV
-74 EYTFNLIDT
+74 TLDT
-83 PGHVDFN
+83 NFIESN
-90 YEVSRS
+90 NISKMY
-96 LAACDGAILV
+96 V
-106 VDASQGVEAQT
+106 VDGEEFSKEKKGVW
-117 LANVYLAIDNN
+117 
-128 LEILPVINKIDLP
+128 
-141 NARPEEVKQEIEDII
+141 
-156 GIPAQDAPCVS
+156 
-167 AKSGLNM
+167 
-174 EEVLE
+174 
-179 RIVTDLPAPKGNENE
+179 
-194 KTKCL
+194 
-199 IFDSYYDNYKGAVA
+199 FDSYLAKNLDL
-213 YVRVM
+213 
-218 NGKVKVGDEITVTYQ
+218 KVGDEITVTYQ

-243 LVNTPDY
+243 LVNMPDH

>member
-1 MEDRQKY
+1 MKKLSKKRLRDIRQNKMQFFNIFIMVFLGVFVFAGIHAYMDGMEKSADKY
-8 IRNFS
+8 YENNNFQDIWLSGENFS
-13 IIAHIDH
+13 NEDLEKVKNTENVKNAE
-20 GKSTLADR
+20 R
-28 LIEMTGVLSKREMES
+28 LL
-43 QILDNMEIEKERGIT
+43 T
-58 IKSQSVRMKYK
+58 IKTELEN
-69 AKDGQ
+69 KDDV
-74 EYTFNLIDT
+74 TLDT
-83 PGHVDFN
+83 NFIESN
-90 YEVSRS
+90 NISKMY
-96 LAACDGAILV
+96 V
-106 VDASQGVEAQT
+106 VDGEEFSKDKKGVW
-117 LANVYLAIDNN
+117 
-128 LEILPVINKIDLP
+128 
-141 NARPEEVKQEIEDII
+141 
-156 GIPAQDAPCVS
+156 
-167 AKSGLNM
+167 
-174 EEVLE
+174 
-179 RIVTDLPAPKGNENE
+179 
-194 KTKCL
+194 
-199 IFDSYYDNYKGAVA
+199 FDSYLAKNLDL
-213 YVRVM
+213 
-218 NGKVKVGDEITVTYQ
+218 KVGDEITFTYQ
-233 NMKITEKIIG
+233 NMKITEKIVG
-243 LVNTPDY
+243 LVNTPDH

-299 ETKAD
+299 KTKAD

-450 SCRSILKESAVN
+450 SCRSILKESAVD

-475 FDLTTKGIFK
+475 FDLTTKGMFK

-512 IGCTMLMLCAFGM
+512 TGCTMLTLCAFGM

-595 KLKYTNHSKEYIDLK
+595 KLKYTNHSKEYMDLK

-644 CKITGLNRDPQNQ
+644 CKIAGLNKDPQNQ

-768 LWLTVVGIVFGLPF
+768 LWLTVVGIVFGLPL

-802 AYISLVSYLYAT
+802 AYISLISYLYAT
-814 LGSLGVSVVV
+814 LGSLVVSVVV

>member
-1 MEDRQKY
+1 MKKLSKKRLRDIRQNKMQFFNIFIMVFLGVFVFAGIHAYMDGMEKSADKY
-8 IRNFS
+8 YENNNFQDIWLSGENFS
-13 IIAHIDH
+13 NEDLEKVKNTENVKNAE
-20 GKSTLADR
+20 R
-28 LIEMTGVLSKREMES
+28 LL
-43 QILDNMEIEKERGIT
+43 T
-58 IKSQSVRMKYK
+58 IKTELEN
-69 AKDGQ
+69 KDGV
-74 EYTFNLIDT
+74 TLDT
-83 PGHVDFN
+83 NFIESN
-90 YEVSRS
+90 NISKMY
-96 LAACDGAILV
+96 V
-106 VDASQGVEAQT
+106 VDGEEFSKEKKGVW
-117 LANVYLAIDNN
+117 
-128 LEILPVINKIDLP
+128 
-141 NARPEEVKQEIEDII
+141 
-156 GIPAQDAPCVS
+156 
-167 AKSGLNM
+167 
-174 EEVLE
+174 
-179 RIVTDLPAPKGNENE
+179 
-194 KTKCL
+194 
-199 IFDSYYDNYKGAVA
+199 FDSYLAKNLDL
-213 YVRVM
+213 
-218 NGKVKVGDEITVTYQ
+218 KVGDEITVTYQ

-243 LVNTPDY
+243 LVNTPDH

-299 ETKAD
+299 KTKAD

-450 SCRSILKESAVN
+450 SCRSILKESAVD

-512 IGCTMLMLCAFGM
+512 TGCTMLMLCAFGM

-595 KLKYTNHSKEYIDLK
+595 KLKYTNHSKEYMDLK

-644 CKITGLNRDPQNQ
+644 CKIAGLNRDPQNQ

-814 LGSLGVSVVV
+814 LGSLVVSVVV

>member
-1 MEDRQKY
+1 MKRLSKKRLRDIKQNKMQFFNIFIMVFLGVFVFAGIHAYMDGMEKSADKY
-8 IRNFS
+8 YKDNNFQDIWLSGENFS
-13 IIAHIDH
+13 TED
-20 GKSTLADR
+20 L
-28 LIEMTGVLSKREMES
+28 
-43 QILDNMEIEKERGIT
+43 EKVKNTENVKDAERMLT
-58 IKSQSVRMKYK
+58 IKTELEN
-69 AKDGQ
+69 KDGV
-74 EYTFNLIDT
+74 TLDT
-83 PGHVDFN
+83 NFIESN
-90 YEVSRS
+90 NISKMY
-96 LAACDGAILV
+96 V
-106 VDASQGVEAQT
+106 VDGEEFSKDKKGVW
-117 LANVYLAIDNN
+117 
-128 LEILPVINKIDLP
+128 
-141 NARPEEVKQEIEDII
+141 
-156 GIPAQDAPCVS
+156 
-167 AKSGLNM
+167 
-174 EEVLE
+174 
-179 RIVTDLPAPKGNENE
+179 
-194 KTKCL
+194 
-199 IFDSYYDNYKGAVA
+199 FDSYLAKNLDL
-213 YVRVM
+213 
-218 NGKVKVGDEITVTYQ
+218 KVGDEITVTYQ
-233 NMKITEKIIG
+233 NMKITEKIAG
-243 LVNTPDY
+243 LVNTPDH

-265 NYGFIY
+265 NYGYMY
-271 LSINELPQWMPQI
+271 LSINELPQGMPQI
-284 FNQIIVDVDNIDKTQ
+284 FNQIIVDVDNTDKTQ
-299 ETKAD
+299 ETKAN

-373 LGFKNRKIIN
+373 LEFKNRKIIN

-393 LAASLVGLLA
+393 LVASVVGLLA
-403 GRFILGGFFLN
+403 GKYGLGTFFLN

-437 IAVVVLITLVTYL
+437 IAVVALITLVTYL
-450 SCRSILKESAVN
+450 SCRSILKESAVE
-462 ALRLEIPKVKNTK
+462 ALRIEIPKVKSTK

-512 IGCTMLMLCAFGM
+512 TGCTMLMLCAFGM

-547 SLSNNYTNEQ
+547 SLSNNYTDDQ
-557 FTSIIEKYGNQ
+557 FTNITEKYGNE

-578 NGDKKETNTLTV
+578 NVDKKETNTLTV
-590 NDAPD
+590 NDAPN
-595 KLKYTNHSKEYIDLK
+595 KLKYTNHNKEYMDLK

-622 KYDLKVGDEI
+622 KYGLKVGDEI

-644 CKITGLNRDPQNQ
+644 CKIAGLNRDPQNQ

-662 RKYFESLGFTYRA
+662 RKYYESLGLTYKA
-675 DVLYTDDDLS
+675 DTVYTDENLI

-700 NLKQGMESMLETVQM
+700 TLKQGMESMLETTETMV
-715 MIVLLIVVSAI
+715 VLLIVVSAI

-768 LWLTVVGIVFGLPF
+768 LWLTVAGIVIGLPL
-782 GFLMLDYIFKSA
+782 GFWMLDYIFKSA
-794 LGDNYDFN
+794 LGENYDFN
-802 AYISLVSYLYAT
+802 AYIKPVSYLYAVV
-814 LGSLGVSVVV
+814 GSLVVSIIV

-830 KVKSIDMVSSLKGNE
+830 KVKRIDMVTSLKGNE

>member
-1 MEDRQKY
+1 MKRLSKKRLRDIKQNKMQFFNIFIMVFLGVFVFAGIHAYMDGMEKSADKY
-8 IRNFS
+8 YKDNNFQDIWLSGENFS
-13 IIAHIDH
+13 TED
-20 GKSTLADR
+20 L
-28 LIEMTGVLSKREMES
+28 
-43 QILDNMEIEKERGIT
+43 EKVKNTENVKDAERMLT
-58 IKSQSVRMKYK
+58 IKTELEN
-69 AKDGQ
+69 KDGV
-74 EYTFNLIDT
+74 TLDT
-83 PGHVDFN
+83 NFIESN
-90 YEVSRS
+90 NISKMY
-96 LAACDGAILV
+96 V
-106 VDASQGVEAQT
+106 VDGEEFSKDKKGVW
-117 LANVYLAIDNN
+117 
-128 LEILPVINKIDLP
+128 
-141 NARPEEVKQEIEDII
+141 
-156 GIPAQDAPCVS
+156 
-167 AKSGLNM
+167 
-174 EEVLE
+174 
-179 RIVTDLPAPKGNENE
+179 
-194 KTKCL
+194 
-199 IFDSYYDNYKGAVA
+199 FDSYLAKNLDL
-213 YVRVM
+213 
-218 NGKVKVGDEITVTYQ
+218 KVGDEITVTYQ
-233 NMKITEKIIG
+233 NMKITEKIAG
-243 LVNTPDY
+243 LVNTPDH

-265 NYGFIY
+265 NYGYMY
-271 LSINELPQWMPQI
+271 LSINELPQGMPQI
-284 FNQIIVDVDNIDKTQ
+284 FNQIIVDVDNTDKTQ
-299 ETKAD
+299 ETKAN

-393 LAASLVGLLA
+393 LVASVVGLLA
-403 GRFILGGFFLN
+403 GKYGLGTFFLN

-437 IAVVVLITLVTYL
+437 IAVVALITLVTYL
-450 SCRSILKESAVN
+450 SCRSILKESAVE
-462 ALRLEIPKVKNTK
+462 ALRIEIPKVKSTK

-512 IGCTMLMLCAFGM
+512 TGCTMLMLCAFGM

-547 SLSNNYTNEQ
+547 SLSNNYTDDQ
-557 FTSIIEKYGNQ
+557 FTNITEKYGNE

-578 NGDKKETNTLTV
+578 NVDKKETNTLTV
-590 NDAPD
+590 NDAPN
-595 KLKYTNHSKEYIDLK
+595 KLKYTNHNKEYMDLK

-622 KYDLKVGDEI
+622 KYGLKVGDEI

-644 CKITGLNRDPQNQ
+644 CKIAGLNRDPQNQ

-662 RKYFESLGFTYRA
+662 RKYYESLGLTYKA
-675 DVLYTDDDLS
+675 DTVYTDENLS
-685 NTKTIDGVDTIQSIA
+685 NAKTIDGVDTIQSIA
-700 NLKQGMESMLETVQM
+700 TLKQGMESMLETTETMV
-715 MIVLLIVVSAI
+715 VLLIVVSAI

-768 LWLTVVGIVFGLPF
+768 LWLTVAGIVIGLPL
-782 GFLMLDYIFKSA
+782 GFWMLDYIFKSA
-794 LGDNYDFN
+794 LGENYDFN
-802 AYISLVSYLYAT
+802 AYIKPVSYLYAVV
-814 LGSLGVSVVV
+814 GSLVVSIIV

-830 KVKSIDMVSSLKGNE
+830 KVKKIDMVSSLKGNE

>member
-1 MEDRQKY
+1 MKKLSKKRLRDIKQNKMQFFNIFIMVFLGVFVFAGIHAYMDGMEESADKY
-8 IRNFS
+8 YKDNNFQDIWLSGENFS
-13 IIAHIDH
+13 NDDLE
-20 GKSTLADR
+20 K
-28 LIEMTGVLSKREMES
+28 VK
-43 QILDNMEIEKERGIT
+43 NMENVKDAERILT
-58 IKSQSVRMKYK
+58 IKTELENKNDV
-69 AKDGQ
+69 
-74 EYTFNLIDT
+74 TLDT
-83 PGHVDFN
+83 NFIESN
-90 YEVSRS
+90 NISKMY
-96 LAACDGAILV
+96 V
-106 VDASQGVEAQT
+106 VDGEEFSKDKKGVW
-117 LANVYLAIDNN
+117 
-128 LEILPVINKIDLP
+128 
-141 NARPEEVKQEIEDII
+141 
-156 GIPAQDAPCVS
+156 
-167 AKSGLNM
+167 
-174 EEVLE
+174 
-179 RIVTDLPAPKGNENE
+179 
-194 KTKCL
+194 
-199 IFDSYYDNYKGAVA
+199 FDSYLAKNLDL
-213 YVRVM
+213 
-218 NGKVKVGDEITVTYQ
+218 KVGDEITFTYQ
-233 NMKITEKIIG
+233 NMKMTEKILG
-243 LVNTPDY
+243 LVNTPDH

-265 NYGFIY
+265 NYGYMY
-271 LSINELPQWMPQI
+271 LSINELPQGMLQI
-284 FNQIIVDVDNIDKTQ
+284 FNQIIVDVNKTDKMQ
-299 ETKAD
+299 ETKAN

-393 LAASLVGLLA
+393 LVASVVGLLA
-403 GRFILGGFFLN
+403 GKYGLGTFFLN

-437 IAVVVLITLVTYL
+437 ITVVALITLVTYL
-450 SCRSILKESAVN
+450 SCRNILKESAVE
-462 ALRLEIPKVKNTK
+462 ALRIEIPKVKSTK

-547 SLSNNYTNEQ
+547 SLSNNYTDDQ
-557 FTSIIEKYGNQ
+557 FTNITEKYGNE

-578 NGDKKETNTLTV
+578 NVDKKETNTLTV
-590 NDAPD
+590 NDAPN
-595 KLKYTNHSKEYIDLK
+595 KLKYTNHNKEYMDLK

-622 KYDLKVGDEI
+622 KYGLKVGDEI

-644 CKITGLNRDPQNQ
+644 CKIAGLNRDPQNQ

-662 RKYFESLGFTYRA
+662 RKYYESLGLTYKA
-675 DVLYTDDDLS
+675 DTVYTDENLI

-700 NLKQGMESMLETVQM
+700 TLKQGMESMLETTETMV
-715 MIVLLIVVSAI
+715 VLLIVVSAI

-768 LWLTVVGIVFGLPF
+768 LWLTVAGIVIGLPL
-782 GFLMLDYIFKSA
+782 GFWMLDYIFKSA
-794 LGDNYDFN
+794 LGENYDFN
-802 AYISLVSYLYAT
+802 AYIKPVSYLYAVV
-814 LGSLGVSVVV
+814 GSLVVSIIV

-830 KVKSIDMVSSLKGNE
+830 KVKRIDMVTSLKGNE

>member
-1 MEDRQKY
+1 MKKLSKKRLRDIRQNKMQFFNIFIMVFLGVFVFAGIHAYMDGMEKSADNYYKNNNFQDLWLSGE
-8 IRNFS
+8 NFS
-13 IIAHIDH
+13 NEDLEKVKNTENVKDAERMLTINTELENKKDV
-20 GKSTLADR
+20 TLDTNF
-28 LIEMTGVLSKREMES
+28 IESNNISKM
-43 QILDNMEIEKERGIT
+43 
-58 IKSQSVRMKYK
+58 Y
-69 AKDGQ
+69 
-74 EYTFNLIDT
+74 
-83 PGHVDFN
+83 
-90 YEVSRS
+90 
-96 LAACDGAILV
+96 V
-106 VDASQGVEAQT
+106 VDGEEFSKDKKGVW
-117 LANVYLAIDNN
+117 
-128 LEILPVINKIDLP
+128 
-141 NARPEEVKQEIEDII
+141 
-156 GIPAQDAPCVS
+156 
-167 AKSGLNM
+167 
-174 EEVLE
+174 
-179 RIVTDLPAPKGNENE
+179 
-194 KTKCL
+194 
-199 IFDSYYDNYKGAVA
+199 FDSYLAKNLDL
-213 YVRVM
+213 
-218 NGKVKVGDEITVTYQ
+218 KVGDEITVTYQ
-233 NMKITEKIIG
+233 NMKITEKIVG
-243 LVNTPDY
+243 LVNTPDH

-271 LSINELPQWMPQI
+271 LSINELPQGMPEVY
-284 FNQIIVDVDNIDKTQ
+284 NQIIVDVDNTDKTQ

-304 LENNIKSAIAVTDR
+304 LENNIKSAVAVTDR
-318 ESSVSYKGYNSEI
+318 ESNVSYQGYNSEI

-393 LAASLVGLLA
+393 LTASVAGLLVGKLA
-403 GRFILGGFFLN
+403 LGGFFLN

-437 IAVVVLITLVTYL
+437 ITVVILITIVTYF
-450 SCRSILKESAVN
+450 SCRSILKESAVE
-462 ALRLEIPKVKNTK
+462 ALRIEIPKVKSTK

-512 IGCTMLMLCAFGM
+512 TGCTMLMLCAFGM

-537 DKISNFEYKL
+537 DKINNFEYKL
-547 SLSNNYTNEQ
+547 SLSNNYTKEQ
-557 FTSIIEKYGNQ
+557 FTNITEKYGNE
-568 TSESFGIEIK
+568 TSETFGIEIK
-578 NGDKKETNTLTV
+578 NNGKKETNTLTV

-595 KLKYTNHSKEYIDLK
+595 KLKYTNHNKEYMDLK

-622 KYDLKVGDEI
+622 KYGLKVGDEI
-632 TWHIFGDDNWYT
+632 TWHIFGDDNWHT
-644 CKITGLNRDPQNQ
+644 CKIIGLNRDPQNQ

-662 RKYFESLGFTYRA
+662 RKYFESLGFTYRP
-675 DVLYTDDDLS
+675 DVVYTDEDLS
-685 NTKTIDGVDTIQSIA
+685 STKTIDGVDTIQSLTT
-700 NLKQGMESMLETVQM
+700 LKQGMESMLETVQM

-768 LWLTVVGIVFGLPF
+768 LWLTIVGIAFGLPL
-782 GFLMLDYIFKSA
+782 GFWMLDYIFKSA

-802 AYISLVSYLYAT
+802 AYINFVSYLYAT
-814 LGSLGVSVVV
+814 VGSFVVSVVV

-830 KVKSIDMVSSLKGNE
+830 KVKRIDMVSSLKGNE